1 MTALGNGIHAIG
13 LLTGGGDAP
22 GLNAVI
28 RAVVRTATRH
38 YGWDVIGFL
47 DGYAG
52 LVTRQYRKL
61 TSDDVSGLLMQGG
74 TILGTSNTANPFAWH
89 IGEGAKRTTVDRGQE
104 AVDIIHTLGLDALAC
119 IGGDGT
125 LSIADGLR
133 QLGVPVVGIP
143 KTIDNDIEETDQTF
157 GFDTAV
163 SIAVEAIDRIHT
175 TAQSHHRVMIVE
187 VMGRNAGWLALHAG
201 IASGGDIILLPE
213 IPYQLDSICE
223 KILERNRS
231 GRRFSILVVAE
242 GARAKGGEKVV
253 ARMIAE
259 SPDPV
264 RLGGIG
270 NVVAH
275 QIEER
280 VKLETRVTV
289 LGHLVRGGTPTAYDR
304 VLASRLGSQA
314 VHLLAR
320 GESGEMVRLYQNQ
333 ISSVP
338 IAKIANRQRLVP
350 PDHDLVKLGRE
361 TGVCFGD

>member
-1 MTALGNGIHAIG
+1 MSPSIHAIG

-38 YGWDVIGFL
+38 YGWDVIGFQ
-47 DGYAG
+47 DGYEG
-52 LVTRQYRKL
+52 LVTKQYRKL
-61 TSDDVSGLLMQGG
+61 DGDDVSGLLMQGG
-74 TILGTSNTANPFAWH
+74 TILGTSNTANPFAWYV
-89 IGEGAKRTTVDRGQE
+89 GEGENRHTVDRGQE
-104 AVDIIHTLGLDALAC
+104 AVDVVKSLGLDALAC

-143 KTIDNDIEETDQTF
+143 KTIDNDIEATDQTF

-175 TAQSHHRVMIVE
+175 TAQSHHRVMVVE

-201 IASGGDIILLPE
+201 LASGGDIILIPE
-213 IPYQLDSICE
+213 IPYQLESICQ
-223 KILERNRS
+223 KILERNRT
-231 GRRFSILVVAE
+231 GRRFSIVVVAE
-242 GARAKGGEKVV
+242 GAHEAGGEKVV
-253 ARMIAE
+253 KRRIE
-259 SPDPV
+259 DSPDPV

-270 NVVAH
+270 HVVAS
-275 QIEER
+275 QIEAR
-280 VKLETRVTV
+280 LKLETRVTV
-289 LGHLVRGGTPTAYDR
+289 LGHLLRGGTPTAFDR
-304 VLASRLGSQA
+304 ILASRLGAAA
-314 VHLLAR
+314 VHLLAD
-320 GESGEMVRLYQNQ
+320 GKSGEMVRLEGTT
-333 ISSVP
+333 ITSVP

-350 PDHDLVKLGRE
+350 PDHDLLDLGRE